1 MATNNKRNLIEG
13 TMHYKCIM
21 FLLLAVLIA
30 FGIYSL
36 AVMPKNEFPSF
47 TVRQGVVAGVYP
59 GATAEEVEAQLTK
72 PLETF
77 LWSFKEIKKEKT
89 YSRTRD
95 GICYVF
101 VELNDNVSDKDEFW
115 SKFKLRLQ
123 QFKSSLPQG
132 VLALIANDDFG
143 DASAMLITMQ
153 SDQKTYRELHD
164 YMTTLQDRL
173 RTIPELGNLRVTGEQ
188 QEQISVYVDRD
199 RLSDYGINAATLLS
213 TLSSQGMTLVSG
225 SVDDQ
230 LTVRPLHLQ
239 STLSSEWE
247 VGQQIVYSDPL
258 GNVVRLSDIATIVR
272 EYPSSDTYVTNNG
285 HKCIVLSIE
294 MREGYNIVD
303 FGNKVKAVLTD
314 FEQTLPQ
321 DVTIYP
327 ITDQSHVVNAS
338 VMDFLKELLISI
350 IAVII
355 VIMLLLPL
363 RVSSVAACTIPITIF
378 ISLGI
383 FYAAGIELNTVT
395 LAALIVSLGMIVD
408 NSIVIIDCYL
418 EKIGEGMSRWH
429 AASDAAKEFLPS
441 IFSATLAI
449 SITFFPLLFTLKG
462 TFRDFIVW
470 FPLGISIVLGVSLLV
485 AVLVVPWMQYAFIRK
500 GLNTQRTGDDG
511 KKRRRTFLDIVQGAY
526 DRLIT
531 ACFAHPFIVLTVG
544 GASILLGAWLFS
556 KVPQQL
562 MPRAERNQFAVEI
575 YLPTGTAIERTAQVA
590 DSLRDM
596 MSHDKRVANITTFY
610 GSGSPR
616 FQASYAPQI
625 GGTNFAQFIVNT
637 TGNEATEQ
645 LVVEFTR
652 KYSDYFADAMVR
664 IKQLDYNAA
673 NSPIEIRFSGNNL
686 ADLYQAVDTAM
697 QLMRQDPNL
706 LLVRSTFE
714 GTQDGISVALNS
726 DEATRLGISKTMLSI
741 NLATR
746 FGSGLPLTNLWEG
759 DRSVP
764 VVLKDSHA
772 QLQTAAD
779 VENATVSGVL
789 PGVSVPLRQVADVN
803 PDWHY
808 GQIVRFNGVRTLS
821 VYADAQPGVNL
832 NVATDGAIARLQPLK
847 QRLAEQG
854 ITMTIGGQRL
864 EDNTSGPQIYS
875 GLAIAIGII
884 LLILLFHLRDLRLT
898 MLIMVSLL
906 FSLLGAA
913 LGLLIMNQPASLTGI
928 LGIISLMGIIVRN
941 GIIMVDYAEELRVKH
956 RLSAKH
962 AALHAAKRRM
972 RPIFLTSA
980 AASMGVIPMVIANSP
995 MWGPMGVVVCFG
1007 TMVAMLFI
1015 ITMIPIGYWMIFR
1028 LEDKHRILKNEK
1040 ERSQQFHLKH
1050 KQRHAKNQA

>member
-1 MATNNKRNLIEG
+1 MAKSKQNIIEG
-13 TMHYKCIM
+13 TMHYKGIM

-59 GATAEEVEAQLTK
+59 GATVEEVEAQLTK

-89 YSRTRD
+89 YSWTRD

-101 VELNDNVSDKDEFW
+101 VELNDNVTDKDEFW

-123 QFKSSLPQG
+123 QFKSSLPSG

-143 DASAMLITMQ
+143 DASAMLITME

-213 TLSSQGMTLVSG
+213 TLSGQGMTIISG
-225 SVDDQ
+225 SVDDTN
-230 LTVRPLHLQ
+230 TVRPLHLQ
-239 STLSSEWE
+239 STLSTEWE

-272 EYPSSDTYVTNNG
+272 EYPSSDSYVKNNG

-294 MREGYNIVD
+294 MAEGNNIVD
-303 FGNKVKAVLTD
+303 FGDKVKAVIAD
-314 FEQTLPQ
+314 FQQTLPQ
-321 DVTIYP
+321 DVTLYP
-327 ITDQSHVVNAS
+327 ITDQSQVVHSS
-338 VMDFLKELLISI
+338 VVDFLKELLISI

-355 VIMLLLPL
+355 VIMLLLPI
-363 RVSSVAACTIPITIF
+363 RVASVAACTIPITIF

-383 FYAAGIELNTVT
+383 FYALGIELNTVT

-429 AASDAAKEFLPS
+429 AASAAAKEFFSS

-462 TFRDFIVW
+462 TFKDFIVW

-500 GLNTQRTGDDG
+500 GLNTPPADG

-531 ACFAHPFIVLTVG
+531 ACFAHPFIVLT
-544 GASILLGAWLFS
+544 LGAVGIAIGALLFT

-575 YLPTGTAIERTAQVA
+575 YMPTGTAIERTAQVA
-590 DSLRDM
+590 DSLRSM
-596 MSHDKRVANITTFY
+596 MSQDERVANITTFY

-616 FQASYAPQI
+616 FQASYAPQV

-637 TGNEATEQ
+637 SGNEATEQ
-645 LVVEFTR
+645 LIKECTDR
-652 KYSDYFADAMVR
+652 YTNYFADALVR

-673 NSPIEIRFSGNNL
+673 TSPVEMRFSGDNL
-686 ADLYQAVDTAM
+686 AALYQAVDTAM
-697 QLMRQDPNL
+697 QLLRQDDNL
-706 LLVRSTFE
+706 LLVRSTFD

-726 DEATRLGISKTMLSI
+726 DEATRLGISKTLLSM

-746 FGSGLPLTNLWEG
+746 FGSGLPLTTLWEG
-759 DRSVP
+759 DRAVP

-772 QLQTAAD
+772 QLQTAGD
-779 VENATVSGVL
+779 VENATVSGVM

-808 GQIVRFNGVRTLS
+808 GQIVRFNGVRTMS
-821 VYADAQPGVNL
+821 VYADVQPGVNL
-832 NVATDGAIARLQPLK
+832 NVATDGAIARLQPL
-847 QRLAEQG
+847 QQSLAQQG
-854 ITMTIGGQRL
+854 ITMTVGGQRL
-864 EDNTSGPQIYS
+864 EDNTAGPQIYS

-898 MLIMVSLL
+898 MLIMVSLS

-962 AALHAAKRRM
+962 AALHAAQRRM

-1040 ERSQQFHLKH
+1040 ERSQSLALKH
-1050 KQRHAKNQA
+1050 KQRHAKN

>member
-1 MATNNKRNLIEG
+1 MAKSKRNIIEA
-13 TMHYKCIM
+13 TMHYKSIM
-21 FLLLAVLIA
+21 FLLLVVLIA

-36 AVMPKNEFPSF
+36 VVMPKNEFPSF

-59 GATAEEVEAQLTK
+59 GASVEEVEAQITK

-89 YSRTRD
+89 YSRSRD
-95 GICYVF
+95 GICYIF
-101 VELNDNVSDKDEFW
+101 VELNDDVDNKDEFW

-123 QFKSSLPQG
+123 QFKSSLPSG

-143 DASAMLITMQ
+143 DSSAMLITLE
-153 SDQKTYRELHD
+153 SDQKTYRELHN
-164 YMTTLQDRL
+164 YMTTLQEQL

-188 QEQISVYVDRD
+188 QEQIGIYIDRD
-199 RLSDYGINAATLLS
+199 RLSDYGINSATLLS
-213 TLSSQGMTLVSG
+213 ALSGQGMTIISG

-230 LTVRPLHLQ
+230 STVKPLHLQ
-239 STLSSEWE
+239 STLSTEWE
-247 VGQQIVYSDPL
+247 VSQQIVYSDPM
-258 GNVVRLSDIATIVR
+258 GNVVRLGDIATIVR
-272 EYPSSDTYVTNNG
+272 EYPQPSSYVKNNG
-285 HKCIVLSIE
+285 RKCIVLSIE
-294 MREGYNIVD
+294 MAEGNNIVE
-303 FGNKVKAVLTD
+303 FGNKVKAKLTE
-314 FEQTLPQ
+314 FSKTLPD
-321 DVTIYP
+321 DVTIYA
-327 ITDQSHVVNAS
+327 ITDQSHVVNSS
-338 VMDFLKELLISI
+338 VVEFLKELLIAI
-350 IAVII
+350 LAVIV
-355 VIMLLLPL
+355 VIMLLLPM
-363 RVSSVAACTIPITIF
+363 RVASVAACTIPITIF

-383 FYAAGIELNTVT
+383 FYATGIELNTVT

-429 AASDAAKEFLPS
+429 AASAAAQEFFSS

-449 SITFFPLLFTLKG
+449 SVTFFPLLFTLKG
-462 TFRDFIVW
+462 TFKDFIVW
-470 FPLGISIVLGVSLLV
+470 FPLGITIVLGVSLLV
-485 AVLVVPWMQYAFIRK
+485 AVLVVPWMQFAFIKK
-500 GLNTQRTGDDG
+500 GLNTAPAEG
-511 KKRRRTFLDIVQGAY
+511 KKKRRTFLDIVQGAY

-531 ACFAHPFIVLTVG
+531 ACFAHPFIVLTLGVLGIAG
-544 GASILLGAWLFS
+544 GALLFS
-556 KVPQQL
+556 QVPQQL

-575 YLPTGTAIERTAQVA
+575 YLPTGTAIEETALVA
-590 DSLRDM
+590 DSLQRM
-596 MSHDKRVANITTFY
+596 MSHDDRVVNITTFY

-637 TGNEATEQ
+637 ASNHATEE
-645 LVVEFTR
+645 LVEEYAA
-652 KYSDYFADAMVR
+652 KYTSYFPEAQVR

-673 NSPIEIRFSGNNL
+673 TSPIEIRFSGD
-686 ADLYQAVDTAM
+686 DLTALHYAIDSAM
-697 QLMRQDPNL
+697 HIMRQDPNL

-714 GTQDGISVALNS
+714 GTQPGLSVVLNS
-726 DEATRLGISKTMLSI
+726 DEATRLGISKSMLAM

-746 FGSGLPLTNLWEG
+746 FGDGLPLTTLWEG
-759 DRSVP
+759 DYSIP
-764 VVLKDSHA
+764 VVLKDRNA
-772 QLQTAAD
+772 QLQTATD
-779 VENATVSGVL
+779 VENATVTGFL
-789 PGVSVPLRQVADVN
+789 PGVSVPLRQVAQVN

-821 VYADAQPGVNL
+821 VYADVKPGTNL
-832 NVATDGAIARLQPLK
+832 NNATDHVIADLQPLK
-847 QRLAEQG
+847 QSLQAQG
-854 ITMTIGGQRL
+854 ITMSVGGQRL
-864 EDNTSGPQIYS
+864 EDNTAGPQIYS

-884 LLILLFHLRDLRLT
+884 MLILLFHLRDLRPT

-913 LGLLIMNQPASLTGI
+913 LGLLTMGQAMSLTAI

-941 GIIMVDYAEELRVKH
+941 GIIMVDYAEVLRIGQ

-1007 TMVAMLFI
+1007 TMVSMLFI
-1015 ITMIPIGYWMIFR
+1015 ITMIPIGYWLIFR
-1028 LEDKHRILKNEK
+1028 LKDKHRILKNEK
-1040 ERSQQFHLKH
+1040 ERSHKLHLKH
-1050 KQRHAKNQA
+1050 SKQQA